1 MDGRIEIVYDS
12 AAANRLDAISSA
24 PPVNPAPHRSPFTV
38 RASRAVFLVLIT
50 VLILRAVFV
59 EPFGVPT
66 GSMAPTILG
75 VHRDVNCPNCG
86 YPVRVGE
93 PPEPAPRRFFDVA
106 CGNCGAKNLGLES
119 VRPAPGDRLL
129 VDKSAFDWRSARRW
143 EIVVFRTPYEPDLP
157 YIKRIVGLPSETIRI
172 SNGDIEVNGSLVRK
186 SMTQTRA
193 VAVPVYCMS
202 SRPSEGWDGRWQVE
216 GIGPPESAP
225 RVEGVTLQFAEFAE
239 WQALVFKALHDEPI
253 GDALPFNGRRNDIP
267 IDWVHDF
274 VVSCDLVVGSS
285 SGEIAVSLN
294 DGADEATLSISRS
307 QGATLEVC
315 GQRRQSAAVRARS
328 GTSYRLE
335 FAFVDRRANVRW
347 DGAAILEPIDL
358 PPAEFREG
366 VTRPLKIATRN
377 LSAVIRNLRL
387 DRDLHYTAAGR
398 LGSGQCRLGP
408 DEYFMLGDNSGNS
421 EDSRF
426 WPNPSI
432 QADALIGKPVFVYAP
447 RRWSTW
453 SALGRTW
460 DVQAIDE
467 RRFGWIR

>member
-1 MDGRIEIVYDS
+1 MDGRIEIINDSS
-12 AAANRLDAISSA
+12 AATPPTLIPNA
-24 PPVNPAPHRSPFTV
+24 PPAKPAPRVLPFSI
-38 RASRAVFLVLIT
+38 RASRTVFLALIT

-93 PPEPAPRRFFDVA
+93 PPDPAPRRFFDVA

-129 VDKSAFDWRSARRW
+129 VDKSAFDWRLARRW
-143 EIVVFRTPYEPDLP
+143 EIVVFHTPYEPDLP
-157 YIKRIVGLPSETIRI
+157 YIKRIVGLPGETIRI
-172 SNGDIEVNGSLVRK
+172 LNGDIVVNGSLARK

-202 SRPSEGWDGRWQVE
+202 ARPSDGWDSRWEAE
-216 GIGPPESAP
+216 GPGPTESLP
-225 RVEGVTLQFAEFAE
+225 RVEGASLHLAEFAE
-239 WQALVFKALHDEPI
+239 WRSMVFKALHDEPV

-267 IDWVHDF
+267 VEWVHDF
-274 VVSCDLVVGSS
+274 VVSCDLVVRSG

-294 DGADEATLSISRS
+294 DGVDEATLTLSPSR
-307 QGATLEVC
+307 GAELEVC
-315 GQRRQSAAVRARS
+315 GQRRDAAAVRLRA
-328 GTSYRLE
+328 GMSYRLE
-335 FAFVDRRANVRW
+335 FAFVDRRANVRL
-347 DGAAILEPIDL
+347 DGATILEPIDL
-358 PPAEFREG
+358 PVVEFREG
-366 VTRPLKIATRN
+366 VIRPLKIGTRN

-398 LGSGQCRLGP
+398 MGAGQCRIGP
-408 DEYFMLGDNSGNS
+408 NEYFMLGDNSGNS

-426 WPNPSI
+426 WPNPCI
-432 QADALIGKPVFVYAP
+432 NADALIGKPVFVYAP

-467 RRFGWIR
+467 RRFGWIH